1 MQTSAALERKRA
13 AVLAEARQL
22 LAGRSAEDCH
32 RFERALARAERAY
45 PVREDHEFYLSNS
58 AAVVRC
64 VSARSAARRR
74 TF

>member
-13 AVLAEARQL
+13 AV

-32 RFERALARAERAY
+32 RFERALARAERSY